1 MTEKEQTYE
10 SSVLNQNAIPSKNV
24 QEIDDV
30 YEDIEMANVERAPIA
45 TIENSQIEDNS
56 PVDAVTDLR
65 VTLESLRQQIA
76 RAVISGASQED
87 LRELQ
92 ERAVS
97 IKNCIIFLD
106 EAQVFCVTPP
116 LPANESIPGSKL
128 SNTTVYPRSD
138 HIIPSDLPVWQWRG
152 NVWRKD
158 ADIHD
163 SVEDLLDTFSLIV
176 ESNGLSTDAS
186 WSRLVP
192 IKMNRDQRSWFNEVL
207 KGRNL
212 TWSEVRKIIVKTY
225 ATQDVAQEL
234 EHMDQLLSLK
244 MLSTESIE
252 SFTDRF
258 QRIRRAAKWDDD
270 IKTAS
275 IYKRALPAFL
285 RQEVSRSL
293 LNLGRDQQDSVTKV
307 AAKAR
312 MVLSSNLCQETGTA
326 NYQDAAPIKASSSS
340 SSNGTEASKYNPKN
354 SDSSNTVKKASFGS
368 MKNKFRCAI
377 HGIANHPTEKC
388 NKYKDLLN

>member
-1 MTEKEQTYE
+1 MNH
-10 SSVLNQNAIPSKNV
+10 LCLIKNV

-30 YEDIEMANVERAPIA
+30 YEDIEMANVERAPMA

-56 PVDAVTDLR
+56 PVDAVIGLR
-65 VTLESLRQQIA
+65 VTLEGLRQQIA

-87 LRELQ
+87 LRKLQ

-97 IKNCIIFLD
+97 IKNCIVFLD
-106 EAQVFCVTPP
+106 EAQTFCVTPS
-116 LPANESIPGSKL
+116 LSANESIPGPKL
-128 SNTTVYPRSD
+128 SNTTIYPRSD

-152 NVWRKD
+152 NVWKKD

-176 ESNGLSTDAS
+176 ESNGLSADAS

-207 KGRNL
+207 KGRDL

-275 IYKRALPAFL
+275 IYKRALPPFL
-285 RQEVSRSL
+285 RQEVSRS
-293 LNLGRDQQDSVTKV
+293 
-307 AAKAR
+307 
-312 MVLSSNLCQETGTA
+312 
-326 NYQDAAPIKASSSS
+326 
-340 SSNGTEASKYNPKN
+340 
-354 SDSSNTVKKASFGS
+354 F
-368 MKNKFRCAI
+368 
-377 HGIANHPTEKC
+377 
-388 NKYKDLLN
+388 